1 MRWQNERR
9 SQNVEDRRGTSGPRL
24 PGRGMVGGGLGL
36 VVVVVIVMLTGGD
49 PSSVIG
55 MLGGE
60 GDPSGSSA
68 PARERTAEGDEQ
80 VQFVGAVLGSTED
93 VWARL
98 LPQYQEPGLV
108 VFDDAVESACGT
120 QSAAVGPFYCPG
132 DSKVYLDLGFFRQLE
147 RDLGAPGDFAQ
158 AYVIAHEVGHHVQNL
173 LGTSRQVHDRERGA
187 SEAEKNALSVRL
199 ELQADFYAG
208 VWAHHAEKAKS
219 LLEQGDLEEAL
230 RAASRIGDDVLQKR
244 AQGRVS
250 PDSFTHGTAEQRM
263 RWFRRGFD
271 TGDLRQGDT
280 FAARDL

>member
-9 SQNVEDRRGTSGPRL
+9 SRNVEDRRGTAGPRMG
-24 PGRGMVGGGLGL
+24 GRGVVGGGLGL

-49 PSSVIG
+49 PSTVIG

-60 GDPSGSSA
+60 GDPSGGA
-68 PARERTAEGDEQ
+68 PARERTAEDDQQ
-80 VQFVGAVLGSTED
+80 VQFVEAVLGSTED
-93 VWARL
+93 VWNGL
-98 LPQYQEPGLV
+98 LQQYQEPGLV
-108 VFDDAVESACGT
+108 VFDDAVESACGV
-120 QSAAVGPFYCPG
+120 QGAAVGPFYCPG
-132 DSKVYLDLGFFRQLE
+132 DSKVYLDLGFFRQLDRE
-147 RDLGAPGDFAQ
+147 LGAPGDFAQ

-173 LGTSRQVHDRERGA
+173 LGTSQQVHDRERGA

-208 VWAHHAEKAKS
+208 VWAHHAQKAKD

-244 AQGRVS
+244 ARGRVS

-263 RWFRRGFD
+263 RWFRRGYD
-271 TGDLRQGDT
+271 SGDVRQGDT
-280 FAARDL
+280 FAAKQL